1 MLAKAGREVVAKR
14 TAGGDDLVHQFRDK
28 LLPGPVVEQ
37 GVSGEAGADGLAG
50 AELPDECRVETRRT
64 GDTETVERD
73 IPDQLFPVRLFEVG
87 RDIDRDARRADELGD
102 RGGQLIRRT
111 TAAAE
116 DDLAVGDVMDDAGL
130 GAVEA
135 DKAHA
140 AEDRL
145 SREQFRQYSL
155 VGQAV
160 LECQQ
165 GGMLADQ
172 RRQQFAEAMVRR
184 GLQGDDDEI
193 ARADFPRR
201 LGGDWADM
209 KIAV

>member
-1 MLAKAGREVVAKR
+1 
-14 TAGGDDLVHQFRDK
+14 
-28 LLPGPVVEQ
+28 
-37 GVSGEAGADGLAG
+37 
-50 AELPDECRVETRRT
+50 
-64 GDTETVERD
+64 
-73 IPDQLFPVRLFEVG
+73 
-87 RDIDRDARRADELGD
+87 
-102 RGGQLIRRT
+102 
-111 TAAAE
+111 
-116 DDLAVGDVMDDAGL
+116 VGDVMDDAGL

-184 GLQGDDDEI
+184 GLQGDDDKI

-201 LGGDWADM
+201 LGGDWAATGRTW
-209 KIAV
+209 KSAFRLWICTPFSRTTS

>member
-1 MLAKAGREVVAKR
+1 M
-14 TAGGDDLVHQFRDK
+14 TSCSQ
-28 LLPGPVVEQ
+28 GPL
-37 GVSGEAGADGLAG
+37 SSEAGADGLAG
-50 AELPDECRVETRRT
+50 EEPPDECGVESRRA

-87 RDIDRDARRADELGD
+87 RDIDRDAGRADELGD

-111 TAAAE
+111 TVAAE

-145 SREQFRQYSL
+145 GREKFRQCSL
-155 VGQAV
+155 VAQAV

-172 RRQQFAEAMVRR
+172 GRQHFAEAMVRR